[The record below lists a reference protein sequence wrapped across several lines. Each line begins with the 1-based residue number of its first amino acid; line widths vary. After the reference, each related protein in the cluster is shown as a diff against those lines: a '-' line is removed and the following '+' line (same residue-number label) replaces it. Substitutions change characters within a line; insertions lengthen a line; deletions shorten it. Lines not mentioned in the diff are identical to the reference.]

1 MALNATELENEKSS
15 YGEKKKG
22 EKKFWKFMS
31 REFLIFFCGH
41 VKSSAKEND
50 SNFEILA
57 RQIFQTKLKFI
68 LISFT
73 APDCETPNWWEC

>member
-1 MALNATELENEKSS
+1 
-15 YGEKKKG
+15 
-22 EKKFWKFMS
+22 MS

-73 APDCETPNWWEC
+73 APDCETPNW